1 MATRKQT
8 PEQARIAELEA
19 KLAKAE
25 ERGKTTFWNA
35 NLFNN
40 TERTKDTQ
48 PAWRGCI
55 RIDPSWTSGQPLWLN
70 VGLFPKEANP
80 NTGNPP
86 VFGLSLDVCRVQYA
100 AKQEKEHQAYQA
112 SRIR

>member
-25 ERGKTTFWNA
+25 ERGKTTFFNA

-40 TERTKDTQ
+40 GGRTKDTQ

-55 RIDPSWTSGQPLWLN
+55 RVETTPGQPVWLN

-80 NTGNPP
+80 NVENAP

-100 AKQEKEHQAYQA
+100 AKQEKEHQVYQA
-112 SRIR
+112 SRVR

>member
-19 KLAKAE
+19 KLAAAE
-25 ERGKTTFWNA
+25 KRGKTVYFNA
-35 NLFNN
+35 SLFNN
-40 TERTKDTQ
+40 EERTSEKQ

-55 RIDPSWTSGQPLWLN
+55 RVEVVPGQPTWLN

-80 NTGNPP
+80 NTENPP
-86 VFGLSLDVCRVQYA
+86 VFGLSLDVCRAEYA
-100 AKQEKEHQAYQA
+100 AKQEAEHKKYWAN
-112 SRIR
+112 RVR